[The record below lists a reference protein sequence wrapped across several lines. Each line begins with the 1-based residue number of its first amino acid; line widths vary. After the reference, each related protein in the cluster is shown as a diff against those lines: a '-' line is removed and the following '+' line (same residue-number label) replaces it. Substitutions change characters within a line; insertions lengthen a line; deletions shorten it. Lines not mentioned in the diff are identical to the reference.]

1 MLDNLKRYFAQETLH
16 SRMERMVP
24 AALYGALIATAYT
37 WSLTLINVLSF
48 PDLPLGVDWGRALG
62 MWAGYALG
70 FALFGAIAGW
80 FTEEYEG
87 IVGGAV
93 IATLLVAILLL
104 FTSGA
109 RSSTLTARA
118 IITALPLVG
127 VAMLGA
133 GGLRWAARR
142 HMDLA
147 RERQRGKLIQHVLIV
162 ALIGLVP
169 GVLGRMDLTAEQ
181 RLTEMNQLLL
191 AAPKDPAVWPRLPLD
206 QFPALL
212 GHLSGS
218 YRLYPRQSTKM
229 VGNLDVTIRF
239 GDGYALTCSLPVASG
254 ATFITDCSEGEEMQ

>member
-1 MLDNLKRYFAQETLH
+1 MLTNIKHYIAQESLAA
-16 SRMERMVP
+16 RRERMLL
-24 AALYGALIATAYT
+24 AALYGALIASAYI
-37 WSLTLINVLSF
+37 WSLTLVNVLSF
-48 PDLPLGVDWGRALG
+48 PKLPLGIDWGRTLG
-62 MWAGYALG
+62 MWAGYVLG

-93 IATLLVAILLL
+93 IATVLVAILLL

-133 GGLRWAARR
+133 WILRWAARH

-147 RERQRGKLIQHVLIV
+147 RERLRGKLIQHVLIV

-191 AAPKDPAVWPRLPLD
+191 AAPKDPSVWPRLPLD
-206 QFPALL
+206 KFPALL

-218 YRLYPRQSTKM
+218 YRLYPRRSTNT

-239 GDGYALTCSLPVASG
+239 GDGYALTCSVPVASG
-254 ATFITDCSEGEEMQ
+254 ATFINDCVEGGG